1 MNEIKQRQL
10 LSALSHGSIFFSS
23 LILPIVIPIVI
34 LIVFDDP
41 IVKKNAK
48 QAINF
53 SINIL
58 IYFLLL
64 GLCYLIYFFFVFSID
79 PFSSSS
85 VNFPP
90 LFGIL
95 GILVS
100 IFSLITFFIIII
112 SFVLPII
119 AVFKILNNSNYI
131 YRYPLIFRFVK

>member
-10 LSALSHGSIFFSS
+10 LSALSHGSVFLGS

-58 IYFLLL
+58 ICFLLL
-64 GLCYLIYFFFVFSID
+64 ILCYLIYFFFKINAFYLI
-79 PFSSSS
+79 S
-85 VNFPP
+85 VNSP
-90 LFGIL
+90 LLFRIL
-95 GILVS
+95 NILPS
-100 IFSLITFFIIII
+100 IVLLITFFVFII

-119 AVFKILNNSNYI
+119 AVFKILNDPNYI
-131 YRYPLIFRFVK
+131 YRYPLFFRFVK

>member
-1 MNEIKQRQL
+1 MDEIKQRQL
-10 LSALSHGSIFFSS
+10 LSALSHGSIFFGS

-58 IYFLLL
+58 ICFLLL
-64 GLCYLIYFFFVFSID
+64 ILCYLIYFFFFKID
-79 PFSSSS
+79 QSFFLIS
-85 VNFPP
+85 VNSTL

-95 GILVS
+95 NILAS
-100 IFSLITFFIIII
+100 IVLLITFFVFII
-112 SFVLPII
+112 SFLLPII
-119 AVFKILNNSNYI
+119 AVFKILNDPNYI
-131 YRYPLIFRFVK
+131 YRYPLFFRFVK